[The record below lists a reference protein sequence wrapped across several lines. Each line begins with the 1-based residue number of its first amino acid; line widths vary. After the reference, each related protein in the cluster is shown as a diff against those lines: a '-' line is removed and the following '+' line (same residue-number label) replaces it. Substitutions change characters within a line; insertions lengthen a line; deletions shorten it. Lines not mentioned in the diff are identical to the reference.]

1 MTYPTPV
8 CHVMMK
14 MLDYTGANK
23 HDKAHFVKVH
33 SYARS
38 IGLMEGLDA
47 DTQQTL
53 EVAALVHDIAC
64 PLCREKYG
72 KAPGVLQEQEGP
84 ALALALIEDVD
95 MPQAA
100 KERAAWLVGH
110 HHTVD
115 PVDGIDHRIL
125 LEADYLVNA
134 DEGNKSM
141 ENILSV
147 RESIFRTESG
157 RAMLD
162 AIYGTGPQG
171 R

>member
-14 MLDYTGANK
+14 MLDHPGANK

-72 KAPGVLQEQEGP
+72 KAPGEVNQELLHKALGDTPVITGRFADTLEPQFEKTKAELKGIAKNDDDVLSYI
-84 ALALALIEDVD
+84 AF
-95 MPQAA
+95 PQVAEEFFKKRTA
-100 KERAAWLVGH
+100 KE
-110 HHTVD
+110 
-115 PVDGIDHRIL
+115 
-125 LEADYLVNA
+125 
-134 DEGNKSM
+134 
-141 ENILSV
+141 ENV
-147 RESIFRTESG
+147 KHYSIEE
-157 RAMLD
+157 
-162 AIYGTGPQG
+162 IKE
-171 R
+171 

>member
-14 MLDYTGANK
+14 MLDHPGANK

-84 ALALALIEDVD
+84 ALALALLEDVD
-95 MPQAA
+95 MPRAA
-100 KERAAWLVGH
+100 KDRAAWLVGH

-125 LEADYLVNA
+125 LEADFLVNA
-134 DEGNKSM
+134 DEGGLLKPAIRQM
-141 ENILSV
+141 
-147 RESIFRTESG
+147 REHVFRTATG
-157 RAMLD
+157 VRLLD
-162 AIYGTGPQG
+162 SIYSLDKE
-171 R
+171 